1 MIGLLESLFLGLVQG
16 VLEWLPVSS
25 SGNIILISKLLGL
38 SINEQGY
45 YSMSI
50 SLHFGTLLAV
60 LYKYRTQL
68 KPYLNFKTIK
78 LAFKNDN
85 LNKSNSN
92 PKFLIDANT
101 VRFILISTIFTGLIG
116 LPLYYTIKG
125 IELNLL
131 IPIIGILLIITGII
145 LKYTKKIGEKEI
157 TSNWDMLLVGAAQ
170 GVAVLPGI
178 SRSGMTISALLF
190 REVKSERALE
200 LSFLISIPAI
210 TGAITL
216 QIIEG
221 TTPILNLNFLIST
234 IASFVTSL
242 MMMNTM
248 LKIADKIKFW
258 KFCIF
263 FGTIAL
269 LMSTTFYYIL

>member
-16 VLEWLPVSS
+16 FLEWLPVSS
-25 SGNIILISKLLGL
+25 SGNIILISELLGL

-45 YSMSI
+45 YSMSL

-60 LYKYRTQL
+60 LYKYRIQL
-68 KPYLNFKTIK
+68 KSYLNFKTIK
-78 LAFKNDN
+78 LAFKNDKN
-85 LNKSNSN
+85 NKSRLSQ
-92 PKFLIDANT
+92 KILIDSNT
-101 VRFILISTIFTGLIG
+101 VRFILVSTIFTGLVG

-190 REVKSERALE
+190 REVKSNRALE

-234 IASFVTSL
+234 IASFITSL
-242 MMMNTM
+242 IMMNTL

>member
-16 VLEWLPVSS
+16 FLEWLPVSS
-25 SGNIILISKLLGL
+25 SGNIILISELLGL

-45 YSMSI
+45 YSMSL

-60 LYKYRTQL
+60 LYKYRIQL
-68 KPYLNFKTIK
+68 KSYLNFKTIK
-78 LAFKNDN
+78 LAFKNDKN
-85 LNKSNSN
+85 NKSRLSQ
-92 PKFLIDANT
+92 KILIDSNT
-101 VRFILISTIFTGLIG
+101 VRFILVSTIFTGLVG
-116 LPLYYTIKG
+116 LPLYYTIKR

-190 REVKSERALE
+190 REVKSNRALE

-221 TTPILNLNFLIST
+221 TTPILNPNFLIST
-234 IASFVTSL
+234 IASFITSL
-242 MMMNTM
+242 IMMNTL

>member
-16 VLEWLPVSS
+16 FLEWLPVSS
-25 SGNIILISKLLGL
+25 SGNIILISELLGL

-45 YSMSI
+45 YSMSL

-60 LYKYRTQL
+60 LYKYRIQL
-68 KPYLNFKTIK
+68 KSYLNFKTIK
-78 LAFKNDN
+78 LAFKNDKN
-85 LNKSNSN
+85 NKSRLSQ
-92 PKFLIDANT
+92 KILIDSNT
-101 VRFILISTIFTGLIG
+101 VRFILVSTIFTGLVG
-116 LPLYYTIKG
+116 LPLYYTIKR

-190 REVKSERALE
+190 REVKSNRALE

-221 TTPILNLNFLIST
+221 TTPILNPNFLIST
-234 IASFVTSL
+234 IASFITSL
-242 MMMNTM
+242 IMMNTL

-269 LMSTTFYYIL
+269 LMSTTFYYII